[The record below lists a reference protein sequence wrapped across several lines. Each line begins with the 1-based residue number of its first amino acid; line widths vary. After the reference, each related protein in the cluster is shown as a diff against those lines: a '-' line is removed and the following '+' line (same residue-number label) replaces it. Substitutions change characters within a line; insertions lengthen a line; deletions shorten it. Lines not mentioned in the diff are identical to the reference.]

1 MGISNGWLKT
11 FISLFFPKY
20 LTLSLPSLYL
30 LLLCHFSSS
39 HWKVLSE
46 KCCGVKLSGLGVKY
60 AEFQCHLQHFPSLV
74 RESWETN
81 SLNCTRH
88 QLFPRNKNKVCCDVT
103 TCKRRM
109 NINHFIKWNIQ
120 YEYVCSLVLLNYSL
134 VWSVNFLGVII
145 YNMWK
150 KYLAHEKHV

>member
-81 SLNCTRH
+81 SLNCARH
-88 QLFPRNKNKVCCDVT
+88 QLFPRNKNENICPIGLLWCNNMQEKNEYKSFYKVKYSIWICV
-103 TCKRRM
+103 
-109 NINHFIKWNIQ
+109 FIGITQ
-120 YEYVCSLVLLNYSL
+120 LQFGLVS
-134 VWSVNFLGVII
+134 
-145 YNMWK
+145 
-150 KYLAHEKHV
+150 